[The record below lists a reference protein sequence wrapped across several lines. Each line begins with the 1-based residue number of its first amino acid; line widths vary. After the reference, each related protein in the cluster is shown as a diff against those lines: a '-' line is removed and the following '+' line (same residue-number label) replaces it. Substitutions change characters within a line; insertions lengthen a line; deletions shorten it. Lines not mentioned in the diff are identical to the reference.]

1 MEFSA
6 SVIRSCSAY
15 LRKNLWCACHN
26 RTKSPKQIA
35 NGTNPRTETRNSPKF
50 FGTCR
55 GTTRSVSA
63 SPKITSLK
71 ISTREIAIPRRRKP
85 VSMCRSESGM
95 GIVAS
100 KSWSSPYCNVART
113 WFRSCPIF
121 QVQNRGHKV
130 AQRHPNVAANAFL
143 ERGVILCAAENVGH
157 QLAKHRAA
165 LQELH
170 HARSDGRAQKSSTIK
185 PPNDSRRKC
194 KFRSK

>member
-71 ISTREIAIPRRRKP
+71 ISTREIAVPRKRKP
-85 VSMCRSESGM
+85 VSVCRSESWIA
-95 GIVAS
+95 IVAS
-100 KSWSSPYCNVART
+100 KKLLSSRCDHVARA
-113 WFRSCPIF
+113 WFRSHAVF
-121 QVQNRGHKV
+121 QVQNRGHKI
-130 AQRHPNVAANAFL
+130 AEGHSNV
-143 ERGVILCAAENVGH
+143 
-157 QLAKHRAA
+157 
-165 LQELH
+165 
-170 HARSDGRAQKSSTIK
+170 
-185 PPNDSRRKC
+185 
-194 KFRSK
+194 